1 MKCDGYDHLQK
12 NTAQVLSQI
21 KPKAPLLPKST
32 TSPMRDPSPPILHT
46 PNNFP
51 HANHEDFE
59 YYRYFQTEAATEL
72 SGGWDD
78 PLWNRVVLQICLEAP
93 CIQLFTLAIAG
104 VVRAKRSKIHGEDE
118 EKAKSH
124 LEYAL
129 KQYGHSLR
137 YVRNFIDSNGAP
149 EPKMLLTGALLVYC
163 FEWLNENEDAAIVF
177 CRKMTPLLKE
187 TVHESSFVS
196 ARYRHFRPTGQI
208 ETDLVAAMARLDGQL
223 LSRPDSDDP
232 FRGSVLGLVYEHV
245 PPPTNIPERFEDIY
259 TARKYLE
266 NIQYRSRPDMLKDAL
281 DVGPYTHFGKKQKS
295 MPGKRRTIFPRED
308 LRFLRQQLALWWSA
322 FKPMVAHCKYT
333 QQLIPITT
341 LQIQALAT
349 SVTLQRSLGLGPEGV
364 EDQFGI
370 DHPLACWDEDV
381 LQRTCQ
387 EIIWLSSK
395 VMAEKT
401 FSKGFVFDNGII
413 SCVFDVVLLCPE
425 QDLRKEAV
433 EILRQLVP
441 RREGIWCSLTLLKKA
456 EEMLGI
462 SQTGSEKMSEGQ

>member
-1 MKCDGYDHLQK
+1 MKCDGYDHPK
-12 NTAQVLSQI
+12 KKTAQALSQI
-21 KPKAPLLPKST
+21 KPKAPLLPKNT
-32 TSPMRDPSPPILHT
+32 VSPMRDPSPTILHT

-51 HANHEDFE
+51 YENHEDFE
-59 YYRYFQTEAATEL
+59 YYRYFQTEATTEL

-78 PLWNRVVLQICLEAP
+78 PLWNRVILQICLEAP
-93 CIQLFTLAIAG
+93 CIQLFTLAVAG
-104 VVRAKRSKIHGEDE
+104 FVRAKRSKIHGEDE

-124 LEYAL
+124 REYAL

-149 EPKMLLTGALLVYC
+149 EPKMLLTGTLLVYC

-177 CRKMTPLLKE
+177 VRKMTLLLKE
-187 TVHESSFVS
+187 TVHDSSLVS
-196 ARYRHFRPTGQI
+196 ARYRNFRPTGQI
-208 ETDLVAAMARLDGQL
+208 ETDLVSAMARLDGQL
-223 LSRPDSDDP
+223 LSRPDNDDP
-232 FRGSVLGLVYEHV
+232 YRGSVLGLVYEHV
-245 PPPTNIPERFEDIY
+245 PPPTNMPERFEDIY

-281 DVGPYTHFGKKQKS
+281 DVGPHTHFGKKQKS
-295 MPGKRRTIFPRED
+295 TPGTRRTVFPRED

-322 FKPMVAHCKYT
+322 FKPIVAHCKYT
-333 QQLIPITT
+333 QQFIPTTT

-349 SVTLQRSLGLGPEGV
+349 SVTLQRSLGLGAEGV
-364 EDQFGI
+364 EDQFGV

-381 LQRTCQ
+381 LQRTCK
-387 EIIWLSSK
+387 EIISFSSK
-395 VMAEKT
+395 LMADKA

-413 SCVFDVVLLCPE
+413 SCIFDVVLLCPE

-441 RREGIWCSLTLLKKA
+441 RREGIWSSVTLLKKS
-456 EEMLGI
+456 EEMLGM
-462 SQTGSEKMSEGQ
+462 SQTRSEKMSE